1 MSALTNIIKKT
12 GITRIKG
19 FIDSRVSLKILIS
32 VQISF
37 AIVVAVLVW
46 LSISSQSDLL
56 LQQEKSVLQTQQ
68 QVLMGQIKGSERL
81 ALALAT
87 LTGHRPDVQEA
98 FADRDRKLLTDL
110 TLPGFQA
117 LSVLLGQTI
126 QGQFHIP
133 RATSF
138 LRLNDLDKHSDDLS
152 AFRPA
157 VVNVNFAKK
166 NASGIEVGRY
176 SAAVRGIVP
185 IFTEGQHMGSIEF
198 GAGLSSELLAN
209 VSKEFNI
216 HSAIYFD
223 TNSSE
228 LSAYFEAQK
237 KAAKGA
243 FVLFASSSKKIR
255 RGAPDHLRRRVVKTG
270 KTEIYYDNPGKNA
283 ITVSRL
289 LDYNNKAIGTIEIH
303 LDRTVVL
310 AQIAKSR
317 NISVLAGVVL
327 ALLGGIFITWL
338 VNHTV
343 NRPVREITNV
353 YASIGMGDFDA
364 RANVNTHDEMGT
376 MASSLNAML
385 DNTLNLIQSQDERDS
400 IQESIMKLLDEI
412 SSLTE
417 GDLTARAE
425 VTEEITG
432 SIADSFN
439 AMAEQLTQVVQSVKG
454 ATQEVG
460 VTSSA
465 ISNST
470 EKLAETTEK
479 QAVQITEAIEE
490 INNMA
495 AAMRQ
500 VAEFAVNSTKVSEQS
515 TIHAKQGAK
524 AVEHTNQAMDAIR
537 ERVQETARSI
547 KRLGE
552 SSQEIGNIV
561 QIINDIADR
570 TSILALNASIQAAM
584 AGEAGRG
591 FAVVAEEVQRLAE
604 RSASSTKQI
613 DSLVKNIQSEINEAG
628 TSMDESIQR
637 VSQGTKLAGDAHN
650 KLQEIEKVS
659 TDLAKM
665 IHSITSAADRQA
677 KVSETIA
684 NTMESVGEI
693 SSKTSTES
701 IQTAVSMRNLKE
713 TADKLRESVEVFRVE
728 EVNLSEEEIA

>member
-1 MSALTNIIKKT
+1 
-12 GITRIKG
+12 
-19 FIDSRVSLKILIS
+19 

-46 LSISSQSDLL
+46 LSISSQSNLL
-56 LQQEKSVLQTQQ
+56 LQQEKSVLETQQ
-68 QVLMGQIKGSERL
+68 QVLMGQIKSSEKM

-87 LTGHRPDVQEA
+87 ITANRPDVQEA
-98 FADRDRKLLTDL
+98 FADRDRNLLMDL

-117 LSVLLGQTI
+117 LSILLGQSI

-166 NASGIEVGRY
+166 RASGIEVGRY

-185 IFTEGQHMGSIEF
+185 IFADGQHMGSIEF
-198 GAGLSSELLAN
+198 GAGLSSELLSTI
-209 VSKEFNI
+209 SKEFNI
-216 HSAIYFD
+216 NSAIYFD
-223 TNSSE
+223 AKSSE
-228 LSAYFEAQK
+228 LGAYFEAQK
-237 KAAKGA
+237 EKARGA
-243 FVLFASSSKKIR
+243 FVLFAASTKKIR
-255 RGAPDHLRRRVVKTG
+255 KGAPDEIRKRVIKSG
-270 KTEIYYDNPGKNA
+270 KTEVYYDHPGKKA

-289 LDYNNKAIGTIEIH
+289 VDYNNKAIGTIEIH
-303 LDRTVVL
+303 LDRTEVL
-310 AQIAKSR
+310 AQIAHSR
-317 NISVLAGVVL
+317 NMSVLAGVVL

-343 NRPVREITNV
+343 NKPVREITNV

-364 RANVNTHDEMGT
+364 RAKVNTTDEMGT

-385 DNTLNLIQSQDERDS
+385 DNTLNLIQSQDERDR
-400 IQESIMKLLDEI
+400 IQDSIMKLLDEI

-454 ATQEVG
+454 ATHQVG
-460 VTSSA
+460 ATSSE
-465 ISNST
+465 ISSTT

-479 QAVQITEAIEE
+479 QAVQISEAIEE
-490 INNMA
+490 INSMA

-500 VAEFAVNSTKVSEQS
+500 VAEYAVNSTKVSEQS
-515 TIHAKQGAK
+515 TLHAKQGAQ
-524 AVEHTNQAMDAIR
+524 AVEHTNQAMASIR

-584 AGEAGRG
+584 AGDAGRG

-613 DSLVKNIQSEINEAG
+613 DTLVKNIQGEINEAG

-637 VSQGTKLAGDAHN
+637 VSEGTKLAGDAHE
-650 KLQEIEKVS
+650 KLQEIQKVS

-665 IHSITSAADRQA
+665 IQSITSAADKQA

-684 NTMESVGEI
+684 TTMESVGEV
-693 SSKTSTES
+693 STKTSSES
-701 IQTAVSMRNLKE
+701 IQTAVSMRNLAE
-713 TADKLRESVEVFRVE
+713 TADKLRQSVEVFKIAE
-728 EVNLSEEEIA
+728 DVNMEDKAA